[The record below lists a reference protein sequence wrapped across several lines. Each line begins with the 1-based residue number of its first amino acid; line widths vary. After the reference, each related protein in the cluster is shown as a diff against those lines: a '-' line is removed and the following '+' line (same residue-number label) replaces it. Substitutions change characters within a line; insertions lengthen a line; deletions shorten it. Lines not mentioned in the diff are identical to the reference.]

1 MLVPTKNLLTSEITK
16 LKCSDYGFECDFIAQ
31 GDIEQV
37 IIEFGAHTDVEHGI
51 DYSKQALMQ
60 FVLRKIE
67 KFKRTDWWVKQRV

>member
-1 MLVPTKNLLTSEITK
+1 MLEPVNNLSYTEITK

-37 IIEFGAHTDVEHGI
+37 IKEFGKHTDTEHGI

-60 FVLRKIE
+60 FILRKIQ
-67 KFKRTDWWVKQRV
+67 KLKHTALVKQ

>member
-1 MLVPTKNLLTSEITK
+1 MLVPTKNLLPTERTK

-37 IIEFGAHTDVEHGI
+37 IIEFGEHTDVEHGI

-67 KFKRTDWWVKQRV
+67 KLKRTDG

>member
-1 MLVPTKNLLTSEITK
+1 MLVPTKNLRPTERTK
-16 LKCSDYGFECDFIAQ
+16 LKCSDYCFECDFIAQ

-37 IIEFGAHTDVEHGI
+37 IIEFGEHTDVEHGI

-67 KFKRTDWWVKQRV
+67 KLKRTN